1 MKDTQPLSLDI
12 LKNAVAGE
20 AAAIRAVTRLQP
32 AGGPGDKIFPPT
44 YATGDRAETRYA
56 FENRRI
62 DGQDVSTVLLDSVAS
77 QANRMEEALKA
88 AWEEERID
96 FPVIAVDFTAQDG
109 IEDLGTVTVLDA
121 PHRIADAILRDSL
134 DASDGKTRF
143 RDTAIGR
150 AYTNAQ
156 VKNADAVY
164 LYCPTALI
172 FGVWDSTGPRGG
184 LGSKFQRAL
193 VSEIIGV
200 GALPGV
206 KTASRIDPMG
216 IQANVPIYHGKDDP
230 EDWTVREDE
239 AQKKSGKPVPFSRK
253 GAEGKGKP
261 SAVNHS
267 NVAPSIDDRAGGVT
281 VDYALQTT
289 VLSLPALRK
298 LRFLQSADGRALTGK
313 ARVEAERAVRTSLA
327 ALAIA
332 GIVEQR
338 ERGYDLRSRSF
349 LIPEKGYAPALEIVP
364 AIGGEGQRFSID
376 RDGALALV
384 EQAAKEATAAGFP
397 WKREPITLI
406 PAPKFAD
413 LIRESRRRAMAGE
426 GDEAQ
431 G

>member
-1 MKDTQPLSLDI
+1 MKDMEIINLET

-32 AGGPGDKIFPPT
+32 AGGSGDKIFPPT

-56 FENRRI
+56 FEVRRI
-62 DGQDVSTVLLDSVAS
+62 EGKEENTVLLDSVAS
-77 QANRMEEALKA
+77 QANRIEEALKM
-88 AWEEERID
+88 AWEEERLD
-96 FPVIAVDFTAQDG
+96 FPVITVDFTEQEG
-109 IEDLGTVTVLDA
+109 ITDLGAVTVLDA

-134 DASDGKTRF
+134 DVSDLKTRF

-156 VKNADAVY
+156 VKNAGAVY

-193 VSEIIGV
+193 VSEIVGIGAV
-200 GALPGV
+200 PGV

-216 IQANVPIYHGKDDP
+216 IQANVPVYHGKDDH
-230 EDWTVREDE
+230 EDWTVREEE
-239 AQKKSGKPVPFSRK
+239 AQKKSGKPVLFSRK

-267 NVAPSIDDRAGGVT
+267 NIAPSIEDKAGGVT
-281 VDYALQTT
+281 IDYALQTT

-298 LRFLQSADGRALTGK
+298 LRFLSDAEGRVLSGK
-313 ARVEAERAVRTSLA
+313 ARLDAELAVRTSLA

-332 GIVEQR
+332 GLVEQR
-338 ERGYDLRSRSF
+338 EQGYDLRSRSF
-349 LIPEKGYAPALEIVP
+349 LVPEEGQAPSFEFVP
-364 AIGGEGQRFSID
+364 ARGGAGARFSID
-376 RDGALALV
+376 REGAAALL
-384 EQAAKEATAAGFP
+384 EQASREAAELGFP
-397 WKREPITLI
+397 WKREPIRLI

-426 GDEAQ
+426 GDEAE